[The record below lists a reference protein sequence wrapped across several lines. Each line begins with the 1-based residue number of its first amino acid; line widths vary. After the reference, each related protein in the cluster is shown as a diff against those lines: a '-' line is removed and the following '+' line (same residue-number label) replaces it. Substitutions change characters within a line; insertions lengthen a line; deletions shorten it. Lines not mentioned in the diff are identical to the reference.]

1 MKKRYAFVDYGGQV
15 MAIEDRCSGF
25 RRSEVESGELAVEEI
40 VHPDFVRR
48 YVEITAETG
57 EAAIGMLY
65 SDGKFIEN
73 PAAPDERIAALEA
86 QIAAMIGTEEE

>member
-15 MAIEDRCSGF
+15 MAVEDRCSGF
-25 RRSEVESGELAVEEI
+25 RKSEVGSGELAIEEI
-40 VHPDFVRR
+40 VHPDFVHR

-57 EAAIGMLY
+57 EAEIGMLY

-86 QIAAMIGTEEE
+86 QLAAITGAE

>member
-15 MAIEDRCSGF
+15 MAVEDRCSGF
-25 RRSEVESGELAVEEI
+25 RKSEVGSGELAIEEI
-40 VHPDFVRR
+40 VHPDFVHR

-57 EAAIGMLY
+57 EAEIGMLY

-73 PAAPDERIAALEA
+73 PAAPDDRIAALEA
-86 QIAAMIGTEEE
+86 QVAAMTGAE

>member
-15 MAIEDRCSGF
+15 LAVEDRCSGF
-25 RRSEVESGELAVEEI
+25 RKSEVGSGELAIEEI
-40 VHPDFVRR
+40 VHPDFVHR

-57 EAAIGMLY
+57 EAEIGMLY

-73 PAAPDERIAALEA
+73 PAAPDDRLAALES
-86 QIAAMIGTEEE
+86 QLAAMTGAE

>member
-15 MAIEDRCSGF
+15 MAVEDRCSGF
-25 RRSEVESGELAVEEI
+25 RKSEVGSGELAIEEI
-40 VHPDFVRR
+40 VHPDFVHR

-57 EAAIGMLY
+57 EAEIGMLY

-73 PAAPDERIAALEA
+73 PATPDDRIAALEA
-86 QIAAMIGTEEE
+86 QLAAMTGAE

>member
-15 MAIEDRCSGF
+15 MAVEDRCSGF
-25 RRSEVESGELAVEEI
+25 RKSEVGSGELAIEEI
-40 VHPDFVRR
+40 VHPDFVHR

-57 EAAIGMLY
+57 EAEIGMLY

-73 PAAPDERIAALEA
+73 PAAPDDRIAALEA
-86 QIAAMIGTEEE
+86 QVAALTGAE

>member
-15 MAIEDRCSGF
+15 MAVEDRCSGF
-25 RRSEVESGELAVEEI
+25 RKSEVGSGELAIEEI
-40 VHPDFVRR
+40 VHPDFVHR

-57 EAAIGMLY
+57 EAEVGMLY

-73 PAAPDERIAALEA
+73 PAAPDDRIAALEA
-86 QIAAMIGTEEE
+86 QVAALTGAE

>member
-25 RRSEVESGELAVEEI
+25 RRSEVESGELAVEDI
-40 VHPDFVRR
+40 VHPDFIYR
-48 YVEITAETG
+48 YIEITAETG
-57 EAAIGMLY
+57 EAEIGMLY

-73 PAAPDERIAALEA
+73 PAAPDDRIAALEA
-86 QIAAMIGTEEE
+86 QVAALTGAE

>member
-15 MAIEDRCSGF
+15 MAVEDRCSGF
-25 RRSEVESGELAVEEI
+25 RKSEVGSGELAVEEI
-40 VHPDFVRR
+40 VHPDFVHR

-57 EAAIGMLY
+57 EAEIGMLY

-73 PAAPDERIAALEA
+73 PAAPDDRIAALEA
-86 QIAAMIGTEEE
+86 QVAALTGAE

>member
-15 MAIEDRCSGF
+15 LAVEDRCSGF
-25 RRSEVESGELAVEEI
+25 RKSEVGSGELAIEEI
-40 VHPDFVRR
+40 VHPDFVHR

-57 EAAIGMLY
+57 EAEIGMLY

-86 QIAAMIGTEEE
+86 QLAALTGAE